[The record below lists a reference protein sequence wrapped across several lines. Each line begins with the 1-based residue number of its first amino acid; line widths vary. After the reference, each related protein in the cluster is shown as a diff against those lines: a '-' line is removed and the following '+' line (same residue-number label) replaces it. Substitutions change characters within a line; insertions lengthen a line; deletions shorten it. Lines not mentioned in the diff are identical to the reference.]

1 MRQIL
6 ALVLTSAFLWSAP
19 VVTVNQ
25 PVQAQSLF
33 DALFP
38 RAAERRRKRIEMM
51 RQRERAYLRR
61 KKIASGGL
69 RVKAPRFK
77 IYAPTTPTTIKLSSL
92 SAAFAAHEASLA
104 SQTADQPL
112 PVEPSQPTPLDTV
125 PVGSDPIESNAQ
137 EVPAATD
144 RSASSQDLS
153 ATDAI
158 MTASAD
164 TDGATQEYGLPAGVQ
179 TAAVVDTTEE
189 GLTPPAQH
197 SLPSPPPPPEP
208 PAARL
213 SQGQEYLGRIRIKAR
228 KQLGDAVVDYYGDN
242 PSFLWI
248 SGNGVISSKANDMLK
263 VLADA
268 DSYGLRI
275 EDYALPLMTIG
286 DDASPD
292 QLLRASM
299 EFEFALTAAALR
311 YMADARYGL
320 VNPNRISG
328 YHDFSNLN
336 SDYQGNIKK
345 LAESDDPAKFLLS
358 QHPGEPVFEDLR
370 QALLEAKRNAQGYDT
385 IYIAPGTFI
394 RPGQTNDQLENIIES
409 VRRKASNTLLEDH
422 FDVFSVDHGDGVYTD
437 EVVAMIRDFQRSQDL
452 KSDGI
457 IGKNTIAKM
466 RSGDPNLQVNKVLY
480 AMERLRW
487 HPDKFGDTH
496 VFINQPAYRASFM
509 RNGEA
514 TLSMRAI
521 VGKPSNQTN
530 FFYDK
535 IEYVEYNPYWGVP
548 RSILVNEMLPK
559 LVNNPGYLDNLGYEV
574 TTLNGRRISSSS
586 VDWWNVGS
594 DFPFNVRQPPGAK
607 NALGE
612 LKIMFPNKH
621 SIYMHD
627 TPAKNLFSRDQR
639 AFSHGCVR
647 LADPRAMAAAVLGS
661 DKVEVAYQ
669 LSDGRN
675 KKQQLSREIPVY
687 VAYFTAWPDAD
698 GKVQYYDDIYGRDE
712 ALGKAMQIER
722 DTRERARDV

>member
-1 MRQIL
+1 MRQFL

-19 VVTVNQ
+19 VIVVNQ

-38 RAAERRRKRIEMM
+38 RAAERRRKRIQMM
-51 RQRERAYLRR
+51 RQREREYLRR
-61 KKIASGGL
+61 KRLAAGGL
-69 RVKAPRFK
+69 RVKTPRFK
-77 IYAPTTPTTIKLSSL
+77 NYAPTTLTTVKLSGL
-92 SAAFAAHEASLA
+92 SAAFVAHEASLA
-104 SQTADQPL
+104 TQTAEQPL
-112 PVEPSQPTPLDTV
+112 PVEPTRQAPADAPQTESG
-125 PVGSDPIESNAQ
+125 PVESNTEQAPL
-137 EVPAATD
+137 VPD
-144 RSASSQDLS
+144 ISASSQDVS

-158 MTASAD
+158 VTASAD
-164 TDGATQEYGLPAGVQ
+164 ADGEAREYGLSAEVK
-179 TAAVVDTTEE
+179 TAVVVETTQDDLVE
-189 GLTPPAQH
+189 PAPDV
-197 SLPSPPPPPEP
+197 SSSPPVP

-213 SQGQEYLGRIRIKAR
+213 SQGKDHLGRIRIKAR
-228 KQLGDAVVDYYGDN
+228 KPLGEAVVDYYGDN

-248 SGNGVISSKANDMLK
+248 DGNGIISSKANDMLK

-275 EDYALPLMTIG
+275 EDYALPLMSIG
-286 DDASPD
+286 DDATPD

-336 SDYQGNIKK
+336 SDYKGNIKL
-345 LAESDDPAKFLLS
+345 LAGSDDPAALLLS
-358 QHPGEPVFEDLR
+358 QHPSEPVFENLR
-370 QALLEAKRNAQGYDT
+370 QELVEAKRNAQGYDT
-385 IYIAPGTFI
+385 VHIAPGTFI
-394 RPGQTNDQLENIIES
+394 RPGQTNDQLENIVES
-409 VRRKASNTLLEDH
+409 IRRKASRTLLEDH
-422 FDVFSVDHGDGVYTD
+422 FDVFAVDHGDGEYTD

-452 KSDGI
+452 KPDGI
-457 IGKNTIAKM
+457 VGKNTIAKM

-487 HPDKFGDTH
+487 HPDKFGNTH

-509 RNGEA
+509 KNGEA
-514 TLSMRAI
+514 ALSMRAI

-559 LVNNPGYLDNLGYEV
+559 LVNNPGYLDGLGYEV
-574 TTLNGRRISSSS
+574 TTLNGQRISSSS

-627 TPAKNLFSRDQR
+627 TPARNLFSRDRR

-661 DKVEVAYQ
+661 DKAEIAYQ

-687 VAYFTAWPDAD
+687 VAYFTAWPDAE
-698 GKVQYYDDIYGRDE
+698 GNIQYYEDIYGRDE